1 VDKNMNF
8 LKILK
13 CIDNLNS
20 DSIIKTIINSVNKD
34 QIENKKW
41 LIEKLTPYL
50 HLYEKP
56 KILVVA
62 GWYGLLSDMLS
73 KQIDDVVH
81 SSDKDI
87 NCAKIGIK
95 MFDNKVKY
103 ITKDIADYKEHH
115 LKNYDVLICTSCE
128 HIDDLL
134 INSFI
139 SKKRKDSLIVLQ
151 SNNFIGIKDHINC
164 KKSLKDFK
172 NSINL
177 NVQYEEKKSFEKY
190 DRYMIIGT

>member
-1 VDKNMNF
+1 MNF

-13 CIDNLNS
+13 TIDNLNS
-20 DSIIKTIINSVNKD
+20 DPIIKSIINSVNKD

-62 GWYGLLSDMLS
+62 GWYGLLADMLS
-73 KQIDDVVH
+73 KQLDDNVYT
-81 SSDKDI
+81 SDKDS

-95 MFDNKVKY
+95 MFNDKVKY
-103 ITKDIADYKEHH
+103 ITKDIANYKEHH
-115 LKNYDVLICTSCE
+115 LQEYDVLICTSCE

-139 SKKRKDSLIVLQ
+139 SKKRKDSLVVLQ
-151 SNNFIGIKDHINC
+151 SNNYIGLNEHINC
-164 KKSLKDFK
+164 KKSLQDFK
-172 NSINL
+172 NSINIT
-177 NVQYEEKKSFEKY
+177 VQYEGTKSFEKY

>member
-1 VDKNMNF
+1 MNF

-13 CIDNLNS
+13 LVDNLNS
-20 DSIIKTIINSVNKD
+20 DNTIKTIINSVNKD

-50 HLYEKP
+50 HIYEKP

-62 GWYGLLSDMLS
+62 GWYGLLADMLS
-73 KQIDDVVH
+73 KQLDDNVYT
-81 SSDKDI
+81 SDKDS

-95 MFDNKVKY
+95 MFNDKVKY
-103 ITKDIADYKEHH
+103 ITKDIANYKEHH
-115 LKNYDVLICTSCE
+115 LEKYDVLICTSCE
-128 HIDDLL
+128 HIDDEL

-139 SKKRKDSLIVLQ
+139 GKKRKDSLVVLQ
-151 SNNFIGIKDHINC
+151 SNNFVNIEDHINC
-164 KKSLKDFK
+164 KKSLKDFED
-172 NSINL
+172 SVNL
-177 NVQYEEKKSFEKY
+177 NVQFKDTKSFEKY

>member
-1 VDKNMNF
+1 MNF

-20 DSIIKTIINSVNKD
+20 DPIIKTIINSVNKD

-151 SNNFIGIKDHINC
+151 SNNFIGIEDHINC

-172 NSINL
+172 NNINL
-177 NVQYEEKKSFEKY
+177 NIQYEGKKSFEKY